1 MKSRAKRKE
10 SDMNIRKK
18 SKHNW
23 KFISKNN
30 QLDQLGVVSDG
41 AVNCQVNNVRS
52 LGNKMWGTGVML
64 DTGYYN
70 RNMAAR
76 AETIQP
82 DIPKQCSL
90 FKDVIISL
98 KKGEGYSN
106 RWYMNAYVKIMC
118 DISLPTGSKVR
129 SWTAYRSPWCYYRHK
144 YHQEYYYYGRI
155 CLCICTLEDSCYWW
169 WQAIPGCDRH

>member
-1 MKSRAKRKE
+1 
-10 SDMNIRKK
+10 MNIRKK

-82 DIPKQCSL
+82 DIPK
-90 FKDVIISL
+90 
-98 KKGEGYSN
+98 
-106 RWYMNAYVKIMC
+106 
-118 DISLPTGSKVR
+118 
-129 SWTAYRSPWCYYRHK
+129 
-144 YHQEYYYYGRI
+144 
-155 CLCICTLEDSCYWW
+155 
-169 WQAIPGCDRH
+169 